1 MISYSYDPNKS
12 NIYSHLESLSRNFV
26 LYSSKYDNYLVV
38 GDFNVSVDEANLKK
52 FWERF
57 GLKNL
62 TKDLT

>member
-1 MISYSYDPNKS
+1 MISYSYNPNKS

-38 GDFNVSVDEANLKK
+38 GDFNASVDEANLTK

-62 TKDLT
+62 IKDLT